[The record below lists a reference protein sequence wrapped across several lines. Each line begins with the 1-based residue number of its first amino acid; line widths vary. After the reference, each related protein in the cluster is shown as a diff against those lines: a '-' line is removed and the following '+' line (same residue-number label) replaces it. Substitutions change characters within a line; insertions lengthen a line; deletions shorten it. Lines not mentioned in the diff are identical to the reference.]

1 MKLDKDTL
9 KLSVVIPCYNERKT
23 LENIIGSVKESGIKN
38 LEIIIVDDY
47 STDGT
52 RELLQN
58 EVGKQ
63 VDKVLYLRSVTDSRL
78 RPEILWWFRMQTAS
92 MIRRIIT
99 F

>member
-23 LENIIGSVKESGIKN
+23 LENIIKLVKESGIKN

-63 VDKVLYLRSVTDSRL
+63 VLRIYVVVFL
-78 RPEILWWFRMQTAS
+78 WNLKIL
-92 MIRRIIT
+92 
-99 F
+99 